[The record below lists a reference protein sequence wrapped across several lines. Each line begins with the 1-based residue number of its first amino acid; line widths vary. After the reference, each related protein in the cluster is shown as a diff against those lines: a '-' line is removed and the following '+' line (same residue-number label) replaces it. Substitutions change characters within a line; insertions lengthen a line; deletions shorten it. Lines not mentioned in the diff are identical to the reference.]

1 LENGDEKL
9 FVTFPLSVPMTK
21 AAMQRIAAKFASARV
36 AHDENG
42 YFARQLLLEDP
53 SLVWSGLEQAVEA
66 QLQKTY
72 GRPIAE
78 KVAAEFL
85 RRISAEK
92 P

>member
-1 LENGDEKL
+1 VEALKKPPIDQPKL
-9 FVTFPLSVPMTK
+9 F
-21 AAMQRIAAKFASARV
+21 AKYSIPPKERGSL
-36 AHDENG
+36 NTI
-42 YFARQLLLEDP
+42 ARQLLLEDP